1 MKRYL
6 IATIVA
12 FSTYSIALADNIGD
26 VLKQVASNNLT
37 LQALAHDNQADV
49 LDIKASNSIG
59 GPSVEYSP
67 FFTKGYSGVAE
78 SELVVSQE
86 IDFPTKYAA
95 RNKQAKMQNIVGEQ
109 LLIKQR
115 RDILLQAQ
123 LLCIDLIRLNQTLSM
138 LHERLA
144 NSETLLQMYQKRM
157 DAGDA
162 NALELNKVKLDCME
176 VRTLVN
182 EAQGERTSLLQQLR
196 QLNGGKPIDVI
207 DTVLPEYPQITNFE
221 SYRALALASDA
232 DVAVAQTALRSADM
246 NLKLQKNEW
255 LPNISFGY
263 RRNTE
268 HGEGINGF
276 LVGVSFPLYSNSNNV
291 KAARQRRESAE
302 LQVMQ
307 AQNEAEATLRTNYE
321 QLQGLQQVIDHSDV
335 KLLQE
340 SLTLF
345 AKALQQ
351 GEITAL
357 VYYVE
362 INSIYEKLQRHID
375 LHCQSVKLLA
385 ELHKAELLLVPV
397 ES

>member
-12 FSTYSIALADNIGD
+12 LSTYSVAIADTVGD
-26 VLKQVASNNLT
+26 VLKQVAANNLT
-37 LQALAHDNQADV
+37 LQALVHDNQADV

-95 RNKQAKMQNIVGEQ
+95 RNKQAKMQQTVGDK
-109 LLIKQR
+109 LLAKQR

-232 DVAVAQTALRSADM
+232 DVAVAQTALRAADM

-276 LVGVSFPLYSNSNNV
+276 LVGVSFPLYSNSSNV

-302 LQVMQ
+302 LQVVQ
-307 AQNEAEATLRTNYE
+307 AQNEAEASLRTNYE

-385 ELHKAELLLVPV
+385 ELHKAEL
-397 ES
+397 

>member
-95 RNKQAKMQNIVGEQ
+95 RNKQAKMQHTVGEQ
-109 LLIKQR
+109 LLAKQR

-182 EAQGERTSLLQQLR
+182 EAQGERTSLLQQLK
-196 QLNGGKPIDVI
+196 QLNGGKPIDVT

-221 SYRALALASDA
+221 SYRALALASDV
-232 DVAVAQTALRSADM
+232 DVAVAQTALRAADM

-291 KAARQRRESAE
+291 KAARQRKESAE
-302 LQVMQ
+302 LQVLL
-307 AQNEAEATLRTNYE
+307 AQNEAEASMRTNYE

-340 SLTLF
+340 SLDLF

-385 ELHKAELLLVPV
+385 ELHKAEL
-397 ES
+397 

>member
-37 LQALAHDNQADV
+37 LQALVHDNQADV

-196 QLNGGKPIDVI
+196 LLNGGKPIDVI

-232 DVAVAQTALRSADM
+232 DVAVAQTALRAADM

-268 HGEGINGF
+268 QGEGINGF

-307 AQNEAEATLRTNYE
+307 AQNEAEASMRTNYE

-345 AKALQQ
+345 AKALQH

-362 INSIYEKLQRHID
+362 INSIYEKLQQHID

-385 ELHKAELLLVPV
+385 ELHKAEL
-397 ES
+397 

>member
-1 MKRYL
+1 MRRYL
-6 IATIVA
+6 IATAVA
-12 FSTYSIALADNIGD
+12 LSACSAALADTIGD
-26 VLKQVASNNLT
+26 VLKQIAANNLT
-37 LQALAHDNQADV
+37 LQSAAHDTRADV
-49 LDIKASNSIG
+49 LDIKATNTLG

-67 FFTKGYSGVAE
+67 VFTKGYSGVAE

-95 RNKQAKMQNIVGEQ
+95 RSKQAQMQQAVGEKQ
-109 LLIKQR
+109 IAKQR

-123 LLCIDLIRLNQTLSM
+123 MVCLDLIRVNQTLAM
-138 LHERLA
+138 LRERLA
-144 NSETLLQMYQKRM
+144 NSETLLQMSEKRM
-157 DAGDA
+157 EAGDA

-207 DTVLPEYPQITNFE
+207 DTVLPENPQITNFE

-232 DVAVAQTALRSADM
+232 DVAVAQTALRAADM

-268 HGEGINGF
+268 QGEGINGF

-307 AQNEAEATLRTNYE
+307 AQNEAEASMRTNYE

-345 AKALQQ
+345 AKALQH

-385 ELHKAELLLVPV
+385 ELHKAEL
-397 ES
+397 

>member
-12 FSTYSIALADNIGD
+12 FSTYSIALADTVGD

-207 DTVLPEYPQITNFE
+207 DTVLPEYSQITNFE

-232 DVAVAQTALRSADM
+232 DVAVAQTALRAADM

-268 HGEGINGF
+268 QGEGINGF

-307 AQNEAEATLRTNYE
+307 AQNEAEASMRTNYE

-345 AKALQQ
+345 AKALQH

-385 ELHKAELLLVPV
+385 ELHKAEL
-397 ES
+397 

>member
-268 HGEGINGF
+268 QGEGINGF
-276 LVGVSFPLYSNSNNV
+276 LVGVSFPLYSNSSNV

-302 LQVMQ
+302 LQVVQ

-385 ELHKAELLLVPV
+385 ELHKAEL
-397 ES
+397 

>member
-12 FSTYSIALADNIGD
+12 LSTYSVALADTVGD
-26 VLKQVASNNLT
+26 VLKQVAANNIT
-37 LQALAHDNQADV
+37 LQALVHDNQADV

-95 RNKQAKMQNIVGEQ
+95 RNKQAQMQQTVGDK
-109 LLIKQR
+109 LLAKQR

-138 LHERLA
+138 LRERLA

-157 DAGDA
+157 EAGDA

-196 QLNGGKPIDVI
+196 QLNGGKPIDVT
-207 DTVLPEYPQITNFE
+207 DTVLPDYPQITNFE
-221 SYRALALASDA
+221 EYRALALASDA
-232 DVAVAQTALRSADM
+232 DVAVAQTSLRAADM

-268 HGEGINGF
+268 RGEGINGF

-302 LQVMQ
+302 LQVVQ
-307 AQNEAEATLRTNYE
+307 AQNEAEASLRTNYE

-385 ELHKAELLLVPV
+385 ELHKAEL
-397 ES
+397 

>member
-37 LQALAHDNQADV
+37 LQALVHDNQADV

-232 DVAVAQTALRSADM
+232 DVAVAQTALRAADM

-268 HGEGINGF
+268 QGEGINGF
-276 LVGVSFPLYSNSNNV
+276 LVGVSFPLYSNSSNV

-302 LQVMQ
+302 LQVVQ
-307 AQNEAEATLRTNYE
+307 AQNEAEASLRTNYE

-385 ELHKAELLLVPV
+385 ELHKEEL
-397 ES
+397 

>member
-12 FSTYSIALADNIGD
+12 LSTYSVALADTVGD
-26 VLKQVASNNLT
+26 VLKQVAANNLT
-37 LQALAHDNQADV
+37 LQALVHDNQADV

-95 RNKQAKMQNIVGEQ
+95 RNKQAQMQQTVGDK
-109 LLIKQR
+109 LLAKQR

-138 LHERLA
+138 LRERLA

-157 DAGDA
+157 EAGDA

-196 QLNGGKPIDVI
+196 QLNGGKPIDVT
-207 DTVLPEYPQITNFE
+207 DTVLPDYPQITNFE
-221 SYRALALASDA
+221 EYRALAIASDA
-232 DVAVAQTALRSADM
+232 DVAVAQTSLRAADM

-268 HGEGINGF
+268 QGEGINGF
-276 LVGVSFPLYSNSNNV
+276 LVGVSFPLYSNSSNV

-302 LQVMQ
+302 LQVVQ
-307 AQNEAEATLRTNYE
+307 AQNEAEASLRTNYE

-340 SLTLF
+340 SLDLF

-385 ELHKAELLLVPV
+385 ELHKAEL
-397 ES
+397 

>member
-12 FSTYSIALADNIGD
+12 LSTYSVAIADTVGD
-26 VLKQVASNNLT
+26 VLKQVAANNLT
-37 LQALAHDNQADV
+37 LQALVHDNQADV

-95 RNKQAKMQNIVGEQ
+95 RNKQAQMQQTVGDK
-109 LLIKQR
+109 LLAKQR

-138 LHERLA
+138 LRERLA

-157 DAGDA
+157 EAGDA

-196 QLNGGKPIDVI
+196 QLNGGKPIDVT

-221 SYRALALASDA
+221 EYRALALASDA
-232 DVAVAQTALRSADM
+232 DVAVAQTSLRAADM

-268 HGEGINGF
+268 QGEGINGF
-276 LVGVSFPLYSNSNNV
+276 LVGVSFPLYSNSSNV

-302 LQVMQ
+302 LQVVQ
-307 AQNEAEATLRTNYE
+307 AQNEAEASLRTNYE

-385 ELHKAELLLVPV
+385 ELHKEEL
-397 ES
+397 

>member
-12 FSTYSIALADNIGD
+12 LSTYSVALADTVGD
-26 VLKQVASNNLT
+26 VLKQVAANNLT
-37 LQALAHDNQADV
+37 LQALVHDNQADV

-95 RNKQAKMQNIVGEQ
+95 RNKQAQMQQTVGDK
-109 LLIKQR
+109 LLAKQR

-138 LHERLA
+138 LRERLA
-144 NSETLLQMYQKRM
+144 NSETLLQMYEKRM
-157 DAGDA
+157 EAGDA

-196 QLNGGKPIDVI
+196 QLNGGKPIDVT
-207 DTVLPEYPQITNFE
+207 DTVLPDYQQITNFE
-221 SYRALALASDA
+221 EYRALALASDA
-232 DVAVAQTALRSADM
+232 DVAVAQTSLRAADM

-268 HGEGINGF
+268 QGEGINGF
-276 LVGVSFPLYSNSNNV
+276 LVGVSFPLYSNSSNV

-302 LQVMQ
+302 LQVVQ
-307 AQNEAEATLRTNYE
+307 AQNEAEASLRTNYE

-335 KLLQE
+335 RLLQE
-340 SLTLF
+340 SLDLF

-385 ELHKAELLLVPV
+385 ELHKEEL
-397 ES
+397 

>member
-1 MKRYL
+1 M
-6 IATIVA
+6 A
-12 FSTYSIALADNIGD
+12 FSTYSIAFADNIGD
-26 VLKQVASNNLT
+26 VLKQVAANNLT

-95 RNKQAKMQNIVGEQ
+95 RNKQAKMQHTVGEQ
-109 LLIKQR
+109 LLAKQR

-123 LLCIDLIRLNQTLSM
+123 LLCIDIIRLNQRLSM

-182 EAQGERTSLLQQLR
+182 EAQGERTSLLQQLK
-196 QLNGGKPIDVI
+196 QLNGGKPIDVT

-232 DVAVAQTALRSADM
+232 DVAVAQTSLRAADM

-291 KAARQRRESAE
+291 KAARQRRESAQ
-302 LQVMQ
+302 LQVVQ
-307 AQNEAEATLRTNYE
+307 AQNEAEASMRTNYE

-340 SLTLF
+340 SLDLF

-385 ELHKAELLLVPV
+385 ELHKAEL
-397 ES
+397 

>member
-162 NALELNKVKLDCME
+162 NALELNKVKFDCME

-232 DVAVAQTALRSADM
+232 DVAVAQTALRAADM

-268 HGEGINGF
+268 QGEGINGF

-345 AKALQQ
+345 AKALQH

-385 ELHKAELLLVPV
+385 ELHKAEL
-397 ES
+397 

>member
-182 EAQGERTSLLQQLR
+182 EAQGERTSLLQQLK
-196 QLNGGKPIDVI
+196 QLNGGKPIDVT

-232 DVAVAQTALRSADM
+232 DVAVAQTSLRAADM

-291 KAARQRRESAE
+291 KAARQRKESAQ
-302 LQVMQ
+302 LQVVQ
-307 AQNEAEATLRTNYE
+307 AQNEAEASMRTNYE

-340 SLTLF
+340 SLDLF

-385 ELHKAELLLVPV
+385 ELHKAEL
-397 ES
+397 

>member
-232 DVAVAQTALRSADM
+232 DVAVAQTALRAADM

-268 HGEGINGF
+268 QGEGINGF
-276 LVGVSFPLYSNSNNV
+276 LVGVNFPLYSNSNNV

-345 AKALQQ
+345 AKALQH

-385 ELHKAELLLVPV
+385 ELHKAEL
-397 ES
+397 

>member
-12 FSTYSIALADNIGD
+12 FITYSIALADNIGD

-232 DVAVAQTALRSADM
+232 DVAVAQTALRAADM

-268 HGEGINGF
+268 QGEGINGF

-307 AQNEAEATLRTNYE
+307 AQNEAEASMRTNYE

-345 AKALQQ
+345 AKALQH

-385 ELHKAELLLVPV
+385 ELHKAEL
-397 ES
+397 

>member
-12 FSTYSIALADNIGD
+12 FSTYSIAFADNIGD

-37 LQALAHDNQADV
+37 LQALVHDNQADV

-182 EAQGERTSLLQQLR
+182 EAQGERTSLLQQLK
-196 QLNGGKPIDVI
+196 QLNGGKSIDVT

-232 DVAVAQTALRSADM
+232 DVAVAQTALRAADM

-345 AKALQQ
+345 AKALQH

-385 ELHKAELLLVPV
+385 ELHKAEL
-397 ES
+397 

>member
-12 FSTYSIALADNIGD
+12 FSTYSIAFADNIGD
-26 VLKQVASNNLT
+26 VLKQVAANNLT

-95 RNKQAKMQNIVGEQ
+95 RNKQAKMQHTVGEQ
-109 LLIKQR
+109 LLAKQR

-123 LLCIDLIRLNQTLSM
+123 LLCIDIIRLNQTLSM

-182 EAQGERTSLLQQLR
+182 EAQGERTSLLQQLK
-196 QLNGGKPIDVI
+196 QLNGGKPTDVT

-232 DVAVAQTALRSADM
+232 DVAVAQTALRAADM

-291 KAARQRRESAE
+291 KAARQRRESAQ
-302 LQVMQ
+302 LQVVQ
-307 AQNEAEATLRTNYE
+307 AQNEAEASMRTNYE

-340 SLTLF
+340 SLDLF

-385 ELHKAELLLVPV
+385 ELHKAEL
-397 ES
+397 

>member
-12 FSTYSIALADNIGD
+12 LSTYSVAIADTVGD
-26 VLKQVASNNLT
+26 VLKQVAANNLT
-37 LQALAHDNQADV
+37 LQALVHDNQADV

-67 FFTKGYSGVAE
+67 FFIKGYSGVAE

-95 RNKQAKMQNIVGEQ
+95 RNKQAQMQQTVGDK
-109 LLIKQR
+109 LLAKQR

-138 LHERLA
+138 LRERLA

-157 DAGDA
+157 EAGDA

-182 EAQGERTSLLQQLR
+182 EAQGERTYLLQQLR
-196 QLNGGKPIDVI
+196 KLNGGKPIDVT
-207 DTVLPEYPQITNFE
+207 DTVLPDYPQITNFE
-221 SYRALALASDA
+221 EYRALALASDA
-232 DVAVAQTALRSADM
+232 DVAVAQTALRAADM

-268 HGEGINGF
+268 QGEGINGF
-276 LVGVSFPLYSNSNNV
+276 LVGVSFHLYSNSSNV

-302 LQVMQ
+302 LQVVQ
-307 AQNEAEATLRTNYE
+307 AQNEAEASLRTNYE

-385 ELHKAELLLVPV
+385 ELHKEEL
-397 ES
+397 

>member
-1 MKRYL
+1 MKRFL

-12 FSTYSIALADNIGD
+12 FSTYSIAFADNIGD
-26 VLKQVASNNLT
+26 VLKQVAVNNLT

-95 RNKQAKMQNIVGEQ
+95 RNKQAKMQHTVGEQ
-109 LLIKQR
+109 LLAKQR

-138 LHERLA
+138 FHERLA

-182 EAQGERTSLLQQLR
+182 EAQGERTSLLQQLK
-196 QLNGGKPIDVI
+196 QLNGGKPIDVT

-221 SYRALALASDA
+221 SYRALAIASDA
-232 DVAVAQTALRSADM
+232 DVAVAQTALRAADM

-302 LQVMQ
+302 LQVLQ
-307 AQNEAEATLRTNYE
+307 AQNEAEASMRTNYE

-340 SLTLF
+340 SLDLF

-385 ELHKAELLLVPV
+385 ELHKAEL
-397 ES
+397 

>member
-138 LHERLA
+138 LHERLS

-232 DVAVAQTALRSADM
+232 DVAVAQTALRAADM

-307 AQNEAEATLRTNYE
+307 AQNEAEASMRTNYE

-345 AKALQQ
+345 GKALQQ

-385 ELHKAELLLVPV
+385 ELHKAEL
-397 ES
+397 

>member
-12 FSTYSIALADNIGD
+12 FSTYSIAFADNIGD
-26 VLKQVASNNLT
+26 VLKQVAANNLT

-95 RNKQAKMQNIVGEQ
+95 RNKQAKMQHTVGEQ
-109 LLIKQR
+109 LLAKQR

-123 LLCIDLIRLNQTLSM
+123 LLSIDLIRLNQTLSM

-182 EAQGERTSLLQQLR
+182 EAQGERTSLLQQLK
-196 QLNGGKPIDVI
+196 QLNGGQPIDVT

-232 DVAVAQTALRSADM
+232 DVAVAQTSLRAADM

-291 KAARQRRESAE
+291 KAARQRKESAE
-302 LQVMQ
+302 LQVLQ
-307 AQNEAEATLRTNYE
+307 AQNEAEASMRTNYE

-340 SLTLF
+340 SLDLF

-385 ELHKAELLLVPV
+385 ELHKAEL
-397 ES
+397 

>member
-232 DVAVAQTALRSADM
+232 DVAVAQTALRAADM

-268 HGEGINGF
+268 QGEGINGF

-307 AQNEAEATLRTNYE
+307 AQNEVEASMRTNYE

-385 ELHKAELLLVPV
+385 ELHKAEL
-397 ES
+397 

>member
-232 DVAVAQTALRSADM
+232 DVAVAQTALRAADM

-345 AKALQQ
+345 AKALQH

-362 INSIYEKLQRHID
+362 INSIYEKLQQHID

-385 ELHKAELLLVPV
+385 ELHKAEL
-397 ES
+397 

>member
-232 DVAVAQTALRSADM
+232 DVAVAQTALRAADM

-345 AKALQQ
+345 AKALHQ

-385 ELHKAELLLVPV
+385 ELHKAEL
-397 ES
+397 

>member
-37 LQALAHDNQADV
+37 LQALVHDNQADV

-232 DVAVAQTALRSADM
+232 DVAVAQTALRAADM

-268 HGEGINGF
+268 QGEGINGF

-291 KAARQRRESAE
+291 KAARQRRVSAE

-307 AQNEAEATLRTNYE
+307 AQNEAEASMRTNYE

-345 AKALQQ
+345 AKALQH

-385 ELHKAELLLVPV
+385 ELHKAEL
-397 ES
+397 

>member
-37 LQALAHDNQADV
+37 LKALAHDNQADV

-232 DVAVAQTALRSADM
+232 DVAVAQTALRAADM

-268 HGEGINGF
+268 QGEGINGF

-307 AQNEAEATLRTNYE
+307 AQNEAEASMRTNYE

-345 AKALQQ
+345 AKALQH

-385 ELHKAELLLVPV
+385 ELHKAEL
-397 ES
+397 

>member
-37 LQALAHDNQADV
+37 LQALVHDNQADV

-123 LLCIDLIRLNQTLSM
+123 LLCIDIIRLNQTLSM

-182 EAQGERTSLLQQLR
+182 EAQGERTSLLQQLK
-196 QLNGGKPIDVI
+196 QLNGGKPIDVT

-232 DVAVAQTALRSADM
+232 DVAVAQTVLRAADM

-291 KAARQRRESAE
+291 KAARQRRESAQ

-307 AQNEAEATLRTNYE
+307 AQNEAEASMRTNYE

-340 SLTLF
+340 SLDLF

-385 ELHKAELLLVPV
+385 ELHKAEL
-397 ES
+397 

>member
-307 AQNEAEATLRTNYE
+307 AQNEAEASMRTNYE

-345 AKALQQ
+345 AKALQH

-385 ELHKAELLLVPV
+385 ELHKAEL
-397 ES
+397 

>member
-12 FSTYSIALADNIGD
+12 FSTYSIALADTVGD

-232 DVAVAQTALRSADM
+232 DVAVAQTALRAADM

-268 HGEGINGF
+268 QGEGINGF

-307 AQNEAEATLRTNYE
+307 AQNEAEASMRTNYE

-345 AKALQQ
+345 AKALQH

-357 VYYVE
+357 VYYIE

-385 ELHKAELLLVPV
+385 ELHKAEL
-397 ES
+397 

>member
-12 FSTYSIALADNIGD
+12 LSTYSIALADTVGD
-26 VLKQVASNNLT
+26 VLKQVAANNLT
-37 LQALAHDNQADV
+37 LQALVHDNQADV

-95 RNKQAKMQNIVGEQ
+95 RNKQAKMQQTVGDK
-109 LLIKQR
+109 LLAKQR

-138 LHERLA
+138 LRERLA

-157 DAGDA
+157 EAGDA

-196 QLNGGKPIDVI
+196 QLNGGKPIDVT
-207 DTVLPEYPQITNFE
+207 DTVLPDYPQITNFE

-232 DVAVAQTALRSADM
+232 DVAVAQTALRAADM

-268 HGEGINGF
+268 QGEGINGF
-276 LVGVSFPLYSNSNNV
+276 LVGVSFPLYSNSSNV

-302 LQVMQ
+302 LQVVQ
-307 AQNEAEATLRTNYE
+307 AQNEAEASLRTNYE

-335 KLLQE
+335 RLLQE

-385 ELHKAELLLVPV
+385 ELHKEEL
-397 ES
+397 

>member
-37 LQALAHDNQADV
+37 LQALVHDNQADV

-232 DVAVAQTALRSADM
+232 DVAVAQTALRAADM

-268 HGEGINGF
+268 QGEGINGF

-345 AKALQQ
+345 GKALQQ

-385 ELHKAELLLVPV
+385 ELHKAEL
-397 ES
+397 

>member
-12 FSTYSIALADNIGD
+12 LSTYSVALADTVGD
-26 VLKQVASNNLT
+26 VLKQVAANNLT
-37 LQALAHDNQADV
+37 LQALVHDNQADV

-67 FFTKGYSGVAE
+67 FFTKGYSCVAE

-95 RNKQAKMQNIVGEQ
+95 RNKQAQMQQTVGDK
-109 LLIKQR
+109 LLAKQR

-138 LHERLA
+138 LRERLA

-157 DAGDA
+157 EAGDA

-196 QLNGGKPIDVI
+196 QLNGGKPIDVT
-207 DTVLPEYPQITNFE
+207 DTVLPDYPQITNFE

-232 DVAVAQTALRSADM
+232 DVAVAQTALRAADM

-268 HGEGINGF
+268 QGEGINGF
-276 LVGVSFPLYSNSNNV
+276 LVGVSFPLYSNSSNV

-302 LQVMQ
+302 LQVVQ
-307 AQNEAEATLRTNYE
+307 AQNEAEASLRTNYE
-321 QLQGLQQVIDHSDV
+321 QLQGLQQVINHSDV

-385 ELHKAELLLVPV
+385 ELHKEEL
-397 ES
+397 

>member
-12 FSTYSIALADNIGD
+12 LSTYSIALADTVGD
-26 VLKQVASNNLT
+26 VLKQVAANNLT
-37 LQALAHDNQADV
+37 LQALVHDNQADV

-95 RNKQAKMQNIVGEQ
+95 RNKQAQMQQTVGDK
-109 LLIKQR
+109 LLAKQR

-138 LHERLA
+138 LRERLA

-157 DAGDA
+157 EAGDA

-196 QLNGGKPIDVI
+196 QLNGGKPIDVT
-207 DTVLPEYPQITNFE
+207 DTVLPDYPQITNFE
-221 SYRALALASDA
+221 TYRALALASDA
-232 DVAVAQTALRSADM
+232 DVAVAQTSLRAADM

-268 HGEGINGF
+268 QGEGINGF
-276 LVGVSFPLYSNSNNV
+276 LVGVSFPLYSNSSNV

-302 LQVMQ
+302 LQVVQ
-307 AQNEAEATLRTNYE
+307 AQNEAEASLRTNYE
-321 QLQGLQQVIDHSDV
+321 QLQGLQQVIDHNDV

-385 ELHKAELLLVPV
+385 ELHKEEL
-397 ES
+397 

>member
-1 MKRYL
+1 MKRFL

-95 RNKQAKMQNIVGEQ
+95 RNKQAKMQNILGEQ

-232 DVAVAQTALRSADM
+232 DVAVAQTALRAADM

-268 HGEGINGF
+268 QGEGINGF

-307 AQNEAEATLRTNYE
+307 AQNEAEASMRTNYE

-385 ELHKAELLLVPV
+385 ELHKAEL
-397 ES
+397 

>member
-12 FSTYSIALADNIGD
+12 FSTYSIALADTVGD

-95 RNKQAKMQNIVGEQ
+95 RNKQAKMQNILGEQ

-232 DVAVAQTALRSADM
+232 DVAVAQTALRAADM

-268 HGEGINGF
+268 QGEGINGF

-307 AQNEAEATLRTNYE
+307 AQNEAEASMRTNYE

-345 AKALQQ
+345 AKALQH

-385 ELHKAELLLVPV
+385 ELHKAEL
-397 ES
+397 

>member
-12 FSTYSIALADNIGD
+12 FSTYSIAIADNIGD
-26 VLKQVASNNLT
+26 VLKQVAVNNLT

-95 RNKQAKMQNIVGEQ
+95 RNKQAKMQHTVGEQ
-109 LLIKQR
+109 LLAKQR

-182 EAQGERTSLLQQLR
+182 EAQGERTSLLQQLK
-196 QLNGGKPIDVI
+196 QLNGGKPIDVT

-232 DVAVAQTALRSADM
+232 DVAVAQTALRAADM

-291 KAARQRRESAE
+291 KAAQQRKESAE
-302 LQVMQ
+302 LQVLQ
-307 AQNEAEATLRTNYE
+307 AQNEAEASMRTNYE

-340 SLTLF
+340 SLDLF

-385 ELHKAELLLVPV
+385 ELHKAEL
-397 ES
+397 

>member
-12 FSTYSIALADNIGD
+12 LSTYSIAIADTVGD
-26 VLKQVASNNLT
+26 VLKQVAANNLT
-37 LQALAHDNQADV
+37 LQALVHDNQADV

-95 RNKQAKMQNIVGEQ
+95 RNKQAQMQQTVGDK
-109 LLIKQR
+109 LLAKQR

-138 LHERLA
+138 LRERLA

-157 DAGDA
+157 EAGDA

-196 QLNGGKPIDVI
+196 QLNGGKPIDVT
-207 DTVLPEYPQITNFE
+207 DTVLPNYPQITNFE

-232 DVAVAQTALRSADM
+232 DVAVAQTSLRAADM

-302 LQVMQ
+302 LQVVQ
-307 AQNEAEATLRTNYE
+307 AQNEAEASLRTNYE

-385 ELHKAELLLVPV
+385 ELHKAEL
-397 ES
+397 

>member
-232 DVAVAQTALRSADM
+232 DVAVAQTALRAADM

-268 HGEGINGF
+268 QGEGINGF
-276 LVGVSFPLYSNSNNV
+276 LVGVSFPLYSNSSNV

-302 LQVMQ
+302 LHVVQ
-307 AQNEAEATLRTNYE
+307 AQNEAEASLRTNYE

-385 ELHKAELLLVPV
+385 ELHKAEL
-397 ES
+397 